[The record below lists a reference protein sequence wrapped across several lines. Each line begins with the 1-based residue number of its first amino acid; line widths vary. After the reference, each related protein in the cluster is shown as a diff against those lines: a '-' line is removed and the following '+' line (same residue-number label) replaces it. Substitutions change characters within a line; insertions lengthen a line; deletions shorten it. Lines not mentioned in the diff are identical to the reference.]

1 MVSLTF
7 IEKDGFHEPSY
18 VHVSGGCCIHYSNFN
33 YDREEDEVG
42 LELHLLQMI
51 KYLIVTS
58 TLY

>member
-7 IEKDGFHEPSY
+7 IEKDGYEPSY
-18 VHVSGGCCIHYSNFN
+18 VHVSGSYCIHYSNFN
-33 YDREEDEVG
+33 YDGEENEVG